1 MAQRPTRSRAATRP
15 LETLTGVITA
25 WSRPDPSAAWEVERH
40 RRIQAIQGKGNRF
53 VEDYA
58 ALFGKTAAA
67 TPATPPAAPMAANPS
82 GWTCGTKST
91 GGQRTSWEEAKFY
104 LTRCRL
110 QGLDRDGD
118 GVPCASRCR
127 P

>member
-15 LETLTGVITA
+15 LKTLTGVITA
-25 WSRPDPSAAWEVERH
+25 WSRPDPSAAWEVERN

-58 ALFGKTAAA
+58 ALFGKTAAV
-67 TPATPPAAPMAANPS
+67 TSATPPAAPVAANPS

-91 GGQRTSWEEAKFY
+91 CGQMASCDEAKFH
-104 LTRCRL
+104 LTQCGL
-110 QGLDRDGD
+110 KSLDRDGD
-118 GVPCASRCR
+118 GVPCASLCR

>member
-1 MAQRPTRSRAATRP
+1 MAQRPTRSRASTRLP
-15 LETLTGVITA
+15 KTLTGVFTA
-25 WSRPDPSAAWEVERH
+25 WSRPDPSAAWEVERN

-67 TPATPPAAPMAANPS
+67 TPATPPAAPVAVNPS
-82 GWTCGTKST
+82 GWTGGTQST
-91 GGQRTSWEEAKFY
+91 CGQRTSWEEAKFY

-118 GVPCASRCR
+118 GVPCTSLCR